1 MFALCIWL
9 TNELVDT
16 KVCAALTTVTT
27 MGIHVMFEQN
37 NRTTAIYVPRNYRF
51 GLVLFQKNIN
61 KIT

>member
-27 MGIHVMFEQN
+27 MRIHVMFEQN
-37 NRTTAIYVPRNYRF
+37 NRTTAITYPEII
-51 GLVLFQKNIN
+51 GLVWCCLKKN
-61 KIT
+61 K